1 MQCPRCAAEGVD
13 AAGYC
18 VNCRLYRGPVMP
30 PPGFAPPPA
39 PRNPLLIPGIIF
51 GVVCALVVA
60 AVIVYAATADS
71 GGTPAAQASAAASPT
86 ATADRPSPTAAEVPA
101 SAEPSAS
108 GSAQPS
114 SSAAPLCL
122 LGVWLET
129 QHDEQVQVVNV
140 GEFTFSGAGAY
151 QRYSDSGR
159 VVVDYGDGLHLKVNG
174 TNKYE
179 YILAGVISYQYKI
192 DGGLVTYSSPSPS
205 ADGTET
211 FVVNGRVAQS
221 GKLQARAPRPMRPNC
236 GPVAMTLA
244 NDTLHIDLKRT
255 SPTP

>member
-1 MQCPRCAAEGVD
+1 
-13 AAGYC
+13 
-18 VNCRLYRGPVMP
+18 MP

-39 PRNPLLIPGIIF
+39 RRNPLLIPGIIF

-86 ATADRPSPTAAEVPA
+86 ATAVRPAPTTDEASA
-101 SAEPSAS
+101 SAEPDAS

-114 SSAAPLCL
+114 SSSAPLCL

-129 QHDEQVQVVNV
+129 QHDEQVQIANV

-159 VVVDYGDGLHLKVNG
+159 VVVDYGDGLHLKING
-174 TNKYE
+174 NDKYE
-179 YILAGVISYQYKI
+179 YILTGMISYQYKM
-192 DGGLVTYSSPSPS
+192 DGGLVTYASPAPSS
-205 ADGTET
+205 DGTET
-211 FVVNGRVAQS
+211 FMVNGRVAQS
-221 GKLQARAPRPMRPNC
+221 GKLQARAPRPMRMNC

-244 NDTLHIDLKRT
+244 NDTLHIDFKRT
-255 SPTP
+255 SPRP